1 MRWWPVFVA
10 IAACGMQP
18 RPRQVIFPTL
28 QRDETYHTRISNLR
42 TTLGRAGIALRV
54 AGHAETFATYD
65 CESRDASAAY
75 GGCAR
80 CELAG
85 EEPQMDGAVIEATTR
100 AFARYPTDVLV
111 RSKIAH
117 VAICRKISQE
127 KEQHIEYPAGL
138 ADTHGRGLLLSV
150 KSFLDQSVYR
160 SGSDFTVDD
169 IAHHEVFHLIEHE
182 LMQGIMYSDPEWE
195 KLNPV
200 GFEYQSANNAD
211 PRRDGFVNSY
221 AATAVHEDKASVFE
235 LLMAHPDDLCELAK
249 TDQIVRTK
257 TRIIWQRVEDAV
269 GTDSFMRAAAPC
281 VTWVD
286 G

>member
-1 MRWWPVFVA
+1 MRWWPLLVV
-10 IAACGMQP
+10 AACGMQP
-18 RPRQVIFPTL
+18 RPRQIIFPTL
-28 QRDETYHTRISNLR
+28 ERDETYHTRISNLR
-42 TTLGRAGIALRV
+42 TTLARAGIGLRV

-65 CESRDASAAY
+65 CESRDKSAAF

-117 VAICRKISQE
+117 VVICRKISQE
-127 KEQHIEYPAGL
+127 RDQQIQHPAGL
-138 ADTHGRGLLLSV
+138 ADTDGRGLLLSV
-150 KSFLDQSVYR
+150 SSFLDQRVYR
-160 SGSDFTVDD
+160 SGGELTVED

-182 LMQGIMYSDPEWE
+182 LMLGIKYSDPEWE
-195 KLNPV
+195 ALNPV
-200 GFEYQSANNAD
+200 GFEYRSAYDAE
-211 PRRDGFVNSY
+211 PRRDGFVSSY
-221 AATAVHEDKASVFE
+221 AATAVHEDKASVFG

-249 TDQIVRTK
+249 TDHIVRAK
-257 TRIIWQRVEDAV
+257 TRILWQRVAAAV
-269 GTDSFMRAAAPC
+269 GTDSFMRTAAPC
-281 VTWVD
+281 IDWID

>member
-1 MRWWPVFVA
+1 MRWWPLFVA

-18 RPRQVIFPTL
+18 RPRQVLFPTL
-28 QRDETYHTRISNLR
+28 ERDETYYTRISNLR

-65 CESRDASAAY
+65 CESKEASMAN

-100 AFARYPTDVLV
+100 AFARYPTEVLV

-117 VAICRKISQE
+117 VAICRKINHE
-127 KEQHIEYPAGL
+127 KGETVEHPAGL
-138 ADTHGRGLLLSV
+138 ADIHGHGLLLSLRY
-150 KSFLDQSVYR
+150 FLDQSVYR

-182 LMQGIMYSDPEWE
+182 LMAHFYFDDPEWNA
-195 KLNPV
+195 LNPI
-200 GFEYQSANNAD
+200 GFGYRPTHNTE
-211 PRRDGFVNSY
+211 PRRDGFVNPY
-221 AATAVHEDKASVFE
+221 AATAPTEDKASVFE

-249 TDQIVRTK
+249 SDEIVRTK
-257 TRIIWQRVEDAV
+257 TRIIWQRVEAAV
-269 GTDSFMRAAAPC
+269 GTDSFMRATAPC
-281 VTWVD
+281 VDWVD
-286 G
+286 